1 MTAWRVQSRCEP
13 SSSDVL
19 NRLDEFSLLTL
30 AVTFLLGA
38 CRSVKTA
45 HGVKPNRCAG
55 LMLQSMKTFDSPE
68 AAAAPSIAVGVLI
81 SLVHLVYIA
90 YFIRQLVPELR
101 IKISE
106 LYAPCSPG

>member
-1 MTAWRVQSRCEP
+1 
-13 SSSDVL
+13 
-19 NRLDEFSLLTL
+19 
-30 AVTFLLGA
+30 
-38 CRSVKTA
+38 
-45 HGVKPNRCAG
+45 
-55 LMLQSMKTFDSPE
+55 MKTFDSPE

-90 YFIRQLVPELR
+90 YFIHQLVPELR